1 MRQVSVLPGFEMM
14 FTIAALMASNS
25 PELVMTYQSTEVA
38 IQNMI
43 PKAIENRNDVFITDH
58 GSTRERRRRA
68 FRVRR
73 MLDDFAFGA
82 VAATADA
89 EAADTG
95 AAGTAGVVAVARKLS
110 GAESNAG
117 AANGSKAGLTGLT
130 GASGFSGAEIVAVG
144 SSLTVGAAFAAGF
157 EAGVLVVAGAFTMG
171 SRSNGRT
178 LEVGLG

>member
-1 MRQVSVLPGFEMM
+1 
-14 FTIAALMASNS
+14 MASNS

-43 PKAIENRNDVFITDH
+43 PKAIEKRNDVFITDH

-73 MLDDFAFGA
+73 KLDDFAFGA
-82 VAATADA
+82 PATADA

-95 AAGTAGVVAVARKLS
+95 AAGTAGVVAVVRKLS

-130 GASGFSGAEIVAVG
+130 GASAFFSGAEMVAVA
-144 SSLTVGAAFAAGF
+144 SSLTVGAAFTAGF
-157 EAGVLVVAGAFTMG
+157 DAGVLAVAGVFTLA

-178 LEVGLG
+178 LAAGLG

>member
-1 MRQVSVLPGFEMM
+1 MM

-43 PKAIENRNDVFITDH
+43 PKAIENRNDVFITDQ

-73 MLDDFAFGA
+73 RLDDFAFGA
-82 VAATADA
+82 AATPDA

-95 AAGTAGVVAVARKLS
+95 AAGTAGLVAVVRKLS

-130 GASGFSGAEIVAVG
+130 GASGFSGAEMVAVA
-144 SSLTVGAAFAAGF
+144 SSLTVGAAFTAGF
-157 EAGVLVVAGAFTMG
+157 DAGVLAVAGVFTLV

-178 LEVGLG
+178 LVAGLG

>member
-1 MRQVSVLPGFEMM
+1 
-14 FTIAALMASNS
+14 MASNS

-82 VAATADA
+82 VVATADA

-130 GASGFSGAEIVAVG
+130 GASGFSGAEMVAVA
-144 SSLTVGAAFAAGF
+144 SSLKVGAAFTPGLDT
-157 EAGVLVVAGAFTMG
+157 GVLAVRGEFALV

-178 LEVGLG
+178 LVAGLG